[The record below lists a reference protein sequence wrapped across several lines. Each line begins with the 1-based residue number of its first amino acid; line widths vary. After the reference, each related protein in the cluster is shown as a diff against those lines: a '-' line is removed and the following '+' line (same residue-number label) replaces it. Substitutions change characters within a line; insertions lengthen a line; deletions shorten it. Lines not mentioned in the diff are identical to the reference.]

1 MVAQGCTSSVPVQAW
16 FYSPTQKGIP
26 QFYDAFFT
34 SLERVICDKTKE
46 SCARILIPHERSF
59 ILVLWQEK
67 WLVGQP
73 LLPKILGLTDQLT
86 PLKRN
91 ADFLSIFARS
101 ASAATPSEKK
111 FKGLTLQSNR
121 KSTVYALSNEP
132 NMNIV
137 LCPLSLLKGLKNAK
151 RITGWAVALT
161 WCIAQSIRKWHIST
175 QNRFLW
181 NMAWLTMSG
190 PHSTWQLWW
199 GYTVQARN
207 QEGRGS
213 DRSNDPPILSGPLLK
228 STYFLTY

>member
-1 MVAQGCTSSVPVQAW
+1 
-16 FYSPTQKGIP
+16 
-26 QFYDAFFT
+26 
-34 SLERVICDKTKE
+34 
-46 SCARILIPHERSF
+46 
-59 ILVLWQEK
+59 
-67 WLVGQP
+67 VGQP

-161 WCIAQSIRKWHIST
+161 
-175 QNRFLW
+175 
-181 NMAWLTMSG
+181 
-190 PHSTWQLWW
+190 
-199 GYTVQARN
+199 
-207 QEGRGS
+207 
-213 DRSNDPPILSGPLLK
+213 
-228 STYFLTY
+228 